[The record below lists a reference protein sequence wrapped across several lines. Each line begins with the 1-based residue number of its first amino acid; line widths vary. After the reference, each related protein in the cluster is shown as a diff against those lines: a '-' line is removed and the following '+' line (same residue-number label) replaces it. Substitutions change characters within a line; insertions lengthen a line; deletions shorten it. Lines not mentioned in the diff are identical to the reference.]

1 MKQRK
6 VGTYVDFIALITY
19 IIIILKSAI
28 YLSMLR
34 TVGSAS
40 INFKTMYF
48 GTPDILAHL
57 VIPIVIISFSY
68 LFKGKAKVG
77 FNLIIDLLISLF
89 FMFDIWYYRANGTFL
104 SIRHLLY
111 PETFNP
117 LGKSL
122 LNFRAVDML
131 FVVDIIIFVVILL
144 KTSIEYKELKRNVIA
159 FILLL
164 MISSSYIVYAHYSI
178 DIYDKT
184 NGDKMLFR
192 TCWAPFQSMSNMS
205 PLGYHGYDVYKY
217 LKEVK
222 DINLTSEDKAE
233 IEDWLNFNNE
243 NIADNEY
250 KGMLEGKNLIA
261 IQVESLENFVIGQ
274 KIYDQD
280 LTPNLNKMLGNSL
293 YFSNIHEQNNSGTSS
308 DADLMVNTS
317 VFPIRNGST
326 FFDYTARSYTTL
338 PNILKDKG
346 YTTMSTHPEVPG
358 NWNWAEAHKG
368 SLGFENILDISYFNV
383 DEVIGLGLSDESYLR
398 QVGEKLKDLKSPF
411 YGYMVTL
418 TSHGPFE
425 IPEDKKYLK
434 LPKELDETLLG
445 GYFQSVRY
453 VDEVVGKFLKQL
465 EAQGMLN
472 NSVIMLY
479 GDHTG
484 IHKFYNDKIQDIKL
498 EGDWWKKV
506 DMKIPY
512 IIYNPSLKGEEIKAN
527 GGQVDMLPT
536 ISYLLGVDREKFG
549 KTTMGRV
556 LVNTNRDTT
565 VLNSGEIIG
574 TPKNEE
580 EEKHLKETLDVANKI
595 ILGDYFKK

>member
-6 VGTYVDFIALITY
+6 IGTYVDVIALITY
-19 IIIILKSAI
+19 IIIIVKSAL

-34 TVGSAS
+34 TEGSAS
-40 INFKTMYF
+40 IDFKSMYF
-48 GTPDILAHL
+48 GTPDIVAHL
-57 VIPIVIISFSY
+57 VIPIVILCFSY
-68 LFKGKAKVG
+68 LFKGKVKVG
-77 FNLIIDLLISLF
+77 FNLVIDIFTSLF

-111 PETFNP
+111 TETFNP

-122 LNFRAVDML
+122 LNFRAVDLL
-131 FVVDIIIFVVILL
+131 FFIDIVLFIVILM
-144 KTSIEYKELKRNVIA
+144 KTSILYKEFKRNVVA

-164 MISSSYIVYAHYSI
+164 ILSSSYIVYAHYTI

-222 DINLTSEDKAE
+222 NINLTSEDKLQ

-243 NIADNEY
+243 NISDNEY
-250 KGMLEGKNLIA
+250 KGIVEGKNLIA

-274 KIYDQD
+274 KVYDQE
-280 LTPNLNKMLGNSL
+280 LTPNLNRMLSNSL
-293 YFSNIHEQNNSGTSS
+293 YFSNIYEQNNTGTSS

-317 VFPIRNGST
+317 MFPIRNGST

-338 PNILKDKG
+338 PKLLEDKG

-368 SLGFENILDISYFNV
+368 SLGFEHILDISNFNV
-383 DEVIGLGLSDESYLR
+383 DEVIGLGLSDESYLK
-398 QVGEKLKDLKSPF
+398 QVGEKLKDLESPF

-425 IPEDKKYLK
+425 MPEDKKYLK

-445 GYFQSVRY
+445 GYFQSIRY
-453 VDEVVGKFLKQL
+453 VDEVVGKTLKQL
-465 EAQGMLN
+465 EDQGMLE
-472 NSVIMLY
+472 NSVIMIY

-484 IHKFYNDKIQDIKL
+484 IHKFYNDEIQDIQL
-498 EGDWWKKV
+498 EGEWWKKV

-512 IIYNPSLKGEEIKAN
+512 IIYNPSIKGEEIKAN

-536 ISYLLGVDREKFG
+536 ISYLLGIDREKFG

-556 LVNTNRDTT
+556 LVNTNRDAT
-565 VLNSGEIIG
+565 VLNSGEIVG
-574 TPKNEE
+574 TPKNGE
-580 EEKHLKETLDVANKI
+580 EEKYLKETLDVANKI